1 VIIVTT
7 PDIEGKRI
15 IKVLG
20 LVQGNTVRARH
31 VGRDVLAILRSLV
44 GGEVGQYSRLLIESR
59 EQALDR
65 MTQQA
70 TEMGANAV
78 VNLRFATSMIM
89 TGAAEMLAYGTAVVV
104 EEWAKNGT
112 ASEGKACL
120 LTASS

>member
-1 VIIVTT
+1 MIIVTT

-89 TGAAEMLAYGTAVVV
+89 TGAAEMLDYGTAVVV
-104 EEWAKNGT
+104 EE
-112 ASEGKACL
+112 
-120 LTASS
+120 

>member
-31 VGRDVLAILRSLV
+31 GGRDVLAILRSPV

-104 EEWAKNGT
+104 EE
-112 ASEGKACL
+112 
-120 LTASS
+120 